1 MNSANPAMSQSIC
14 SVTEVTLMHGVR
26 GLRIEND
33 LLSATVLID
42 KGADIYALVYKP
54 LDLDVLWKT
63 PWGLRAPGHA
73 AQSVFDSEAAWLEH
87 YAGGWQVLFP
97 NGGNACTYKGA
108 QLNFHG
114 EASVIPWRHAIVR
127 ADDDAAELRC
137 SARLFRS
144 PFTIERTLRVERG
157 VPALVVHER
166 VTNVGG
172 EMMDFMWGHHPAFGA
187 PFLSEH
193 CVIDT
198 DARSF
203 SVDDAY
209 AGFVNP
215 LTLGSQSAWPIVDGV
230 DLSRLPALETRRD
243 LLGYLSD
250 FEHGWYAVTNTQLG
264 LGVGLVWPKSVFP
277 HAWFWQDL
285 RGSAGFPFYSD
296 AYVAAIEPFTSI
308 PGQGLEA
315 VMHKSGTQR
324 TLAPGASLDVEL
336 RAVFFESH
344 GGVSHITPHGRVSV
358 RALRS

>member
-1 MNSANPAMSQSIC
+1 MSQPIC
-14 SVTEVTLMHGVR
+14 SIDEIALAHGVR

-33 LLSATVLID
+33 LLSAIVLID

-73 AQSVFDSEAAWLEH
+73 SPSVFESEAAWLEH

-114 EASVIPWRHAIVR
+114 EASVIPWRHTIVH

-157 VPALVVHER
+157 VPALVVRER

-172 EMMDFMWGHHPAFGA
+172 ETMDFMWGHHPAFGA

-215 LTLGSQSAWPIVDGV
+215 LTLGAQAHWPIVAGV
-230 DLSRLPALETRRD
+230 DLSRMPAPATRRD

-324 TLAPGASLDVEL
+324 ALAPGASLDVEL

-344 GGVSHITPHGRVSV
+344 GGVAHIAPNGQVSV
-358 RALRS
+358 RALR